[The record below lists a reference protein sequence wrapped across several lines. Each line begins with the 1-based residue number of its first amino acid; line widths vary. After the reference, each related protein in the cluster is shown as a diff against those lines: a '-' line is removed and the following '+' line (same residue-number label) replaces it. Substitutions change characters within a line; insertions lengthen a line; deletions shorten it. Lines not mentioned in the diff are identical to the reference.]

1 MITNSGN
8 INRIIIK
15 AVIKLL
21 LLLLLLLLFNKLICQ
36 NVFKS
41 LNKLNSSKLS
51 ISELVGEAEGTHCYR
66 SINTIMLNQFYVY
79 I

>member
-41 LNKLNSSKLS
+41 PKQIMTAVNSAYQSWWVKQKEH
-51 ISELVGEAEGTHCYR
+51 IVIEV
-66 SINTIMLNQFYVY
+66 
-79 I
+79 